1 MSLKNGII
9 SSVILL
15 LIATAYF
22 VLNNQMEEHKETLPE
37 QINDPAIIL
46 FKGDNSA
53 SCRKIH
59 SLVEQ
64 AKSKYQDRIHVSLID
79 WSDDNPLIKKYK
91 IRFLPS
97 VIFIN
102 SKGKEVARI
111 VGESPA
117 VQKKLRETLNQADQ
131 LLVN

>member
-1 MSLKNGII
+1 MSLKNGLII
-9 SSVILL
+9 SVIFLT
-15 LIATAYF
+15 IASAYF
-22 VLNNQMEEHKETLPE
+22 VLNSQIEEHKETLPE
-37 QINDPAIIL
+37 QINGPAIIL

-53 SCRKIH
+53 NCLKIDR
-59 SLVEQ
+59 LVEQ
-64 AKSKYQDRIHVSLID
+64 AKSKYKGRIHVSLFD

-102 SKGKEVARI
+102 SKGKEAGRI

-117 VQKKLRETLNQADQ
+117 VQKKLSEALNQAEH
-131 LLVN
+131 LLSN